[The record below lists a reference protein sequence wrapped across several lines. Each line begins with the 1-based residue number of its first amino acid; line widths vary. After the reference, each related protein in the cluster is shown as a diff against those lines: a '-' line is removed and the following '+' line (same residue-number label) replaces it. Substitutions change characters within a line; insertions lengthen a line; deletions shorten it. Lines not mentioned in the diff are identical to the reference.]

1 MPRPKFPTSP
11 SLLKEEGSGPGRP
24 RKLTRQLIV
33 EAAVQVLDEEGYRP
47 LSMRSL
53 AQRLGVN
60 HATLYNYVGHI
71 EDVESEAIEFLIAR
85 MPIPSAERAEPMR
98 EQLIEHL
105 LAVRDLQIQHPHV
118 LHPPIGS
125 PTWHS
130 HQITTNKVMRALMP
144 YGSSLGEVMV
154 AYQTLIGFMASS
166 AERARASG
174 GTSFPDFIRAQQTA
188 ILTVLEEE
196 SELVRRVL
204 AGPEKLKPRT
214 DMLASILGHVI
225 DRLLPGINA
234 KRQKKGQKK

>member
-1 MPRPKFPTSP
+1 MSRPKSP
-11 SLLKEEGSGPGRP
+11 PSPPAIKHEGIGPGRP

-71 EDVESEAIEFLIAR
+71 EDVEGEAIAFLIAR
-85 MPIPSAERAEPMR
+85 MPLPSADRPEPMR

-105 LAVRDLQIQHPHV
+105 LAVRELQIQHPHV
-118 LHPPIGS
+118 LHPPMGS
-125 PTWHS
+125 PTWYS
-130 HQITTNKVMRALMP
+130 HQITTNTVMRALMP

-174 GTSFPDFIRAQQTA
+174 HVSFPDFIRAQQTA
-188 ILTVLEEE
+188 ILAVPVEE

-204 AGPEKLKPRT
+204 AEPGKLKPKT
-214 DMLASILGHVI
+214 DSLDLILGHLI
-225 DRLLPGINA
+225 DRLLPGVNS
-234 KRQKKGQKK
+234 KRQKTGRQK